1 MGEDQPLGSSR
12 PELRRRPR
20 ITLAVSMALV
30 ACLAVPMAW
39 VANHARI
46 QGLALSAIRRA
57 GGFVIYGF
65 QRSPDGIILV
75 VSTPDPAPT
84 WLRRY
89 VPEHYYRDFNAV
101 SLRGPQ
107 VADATLGPIEGLE
120 QLEELYL
127 DHSGITDAGMAR
139 LQGLNHLRFLDLSG
153 TRVTDAGLVHL
164 AGLRQLNILRLSGT
178 QVTDVGLIHLQ
189 GLRELRSLLLDGT
202 GITDA
207 GLAHLTD
214 QDQLIKLS
222 LDKTSV
228 GDGGLEHLKSNQR
241 LISVSLSG
249 TRASPDGIAKLKRS
263 MPKLQYVRY
272 P

>member
-12 PELRRRPR
+12 PSRRRRPR
-20 ITLAVSMALV
+20 ITLAVCMALV

-39 VANHARI
+39 VANHART
-46 QGLALSAIRRA
+46 QGLALSAIRQA

-65 QRSPDGIILV
+65 QRSPDGMILV
-75 VSTPDPAPT
+75 ESTPDPAPS

-89 VPEHYYRDFNAV
+89 VPEHYYRDFNVV

-107 VADATLGPIEGLE
+107 VLDATFGPIEGLA
-120 QLEELYL
+120 QVEELYL
-127 DHSGITDAGMAR
+127 ANSGITDAGLAR
-139 LQGLNHLRFLDLSG
+139 LRGLKHLKFLDLSG
-153 TRVTDAGLVHL
+153 TRVTDAGLAHL
-164 AGLRQLNILRLSGT
+164 ASLRELNYLRLSAT
-178 QVTDVGLIHLQ
+178 QVTDAGLIHLA

-202 GITDA
+202 RVTDA

-214 QDQLIKLS
+214 QDELIKLS
-222 LDKTSV
+222 LDRTQV
-228 GDGGLEHLKSNQR
+228 GDGGLDHLKSNDR

-249 TRASPDGIAKLKRS
+249 TRVSPEGIAKLKSS
-263 MPKLQYVRY
+263 MPKLQHVRY

>member
-1 MGEDQPLGSSR
+1 VGEDQPLGSSR
-12 PELRRRPR
+12 PTHLRRPR

-46 QGLALSAIRRA
+46 QALALSAIRRA

-65 QRSPDGIILV
+65 QRSLDGMILV
-75 VSTPDPAPT
+75 ESIPDPAPS
-84 WLRRY
+84 WLRGY
-89 VPEHYYRDFNAV
+89 VPEHYYRDFNVIA
-101 SLRGPQ
+101 LQGKQ
-107 VADATLGPIEGLE
+107 VDDATLRPLEGLE
-120 QLEELYL
+120 QVEELYL
-127 DHSGITDAGMAR
+127 ANSGIMDAGLVR
-139 LQGLNHLRFLDLSG
+139 LRGLKHLKFLDLSG
-153 TRVTDAGLVHL
+153 TRVMDAGLAHL
-164 AGLRQLNILRLSGT
+164 TGLRELNYLRLSGT
-178 QVTDVGLIHLQ
+178 QVTDVGLIHLS

-202 GITDA
+202 RVTDA
-207 GLAHLTD
+207 GLARLID

-222 LDKTSV
+222 LDGTQV
-228 GDGGLEHLKSNQR
+228 GDGGLEHLKSHEQ

-249 TRASPDGIAKLKRS
+249 TRVSPGGIAKLKNS